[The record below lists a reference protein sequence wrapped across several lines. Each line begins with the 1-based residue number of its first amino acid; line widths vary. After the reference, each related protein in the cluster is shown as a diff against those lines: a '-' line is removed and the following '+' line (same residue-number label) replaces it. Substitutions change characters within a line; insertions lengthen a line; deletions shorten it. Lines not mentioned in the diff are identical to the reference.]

1 MAFKSAFLFAVLTVT
16 SLACE
21 FDLSGENVRCDL
33 RTLNDGLERDM
44 DFSKAKRVDVR
55 CSDAFFSESELK
67 SEHFGNL
74 PFLEELSIDFCK
86 IRRVPSRAFAGLT
99 NLKKLSVESYNSEWS
114 SILMEVDGRGLHN
127 LRSVEEVNFP
137 FNNIWSLP
145 SEVMCHLPRLA
156 SVNLT
161 GNHFLEVSD
170 LGLTSAEGC
179 EVTLT
184 SLDLSANYI
193 ASFQDSDLVQAT
205 KLERLNLANNRIS
218 ILGDKALSGLRSLKE
233 LDLSDNQLAALPTT
247 LFNESASLEKLFLQ
261 NNSLTLLPSG
271 IFEGLSD
278 LIVLNL
284 SRNAISTHLLSEETF
299 SGLAKLQVLDL
310 SWNQLSKIEASTFAR
325 LVGLRVLS
333 LNNNH
338 IHTVKSESFAQMPGL
353 NLLSLSFNKIEEL
366 SVIFANGGA
375 SEKKEG
381 ISSAVSSSSS
391 SSSLSSLSLDHNR
404 LRSVSIPTGSVSYLK
419 DLALNDNN
427 LVAVP
432 DFVSRARELRTV
444 DLGDNHI
451 EVISAKDFEG
461 LGHLY
466 GLRLSGNS
474 LETVD
479 NATFANLSGLHILN
493 LAHNRLGDLEGGA
506 LHHLVELR
514 ALRLDNNRL
523 KDLNGLVASLGK
535 LQWLNVSSNELA
547 WFDYAFIPASLE
559 WLDMSHNEV
568 TELGNFYDL
577 QNFNLATLQ
586 AGFNAVRAVTVES
599 FPRSLRH
606 IYMNNNEL
614 SEIEPFSFGKME
626 NLVRVDLSSN
636 FIQSVFKD
644 ALRIASPH
652 FYQRGTFPCLFSH
665 LCDFFFHFLP
675 QNYFFDVSNLP
686 LARKRRRRGG
696 VCFKSFKLVFQ
707 AGGKRRRSGQFRCWK
722 LMTGSD

>member
-1 MAFKSAFLFAVLTVT
+1 MAIKSVVVLFAVLAVAT

-33 RTLNDGLERDM
+33 RTLNDGLQRNM
-44 DFSKAKRVDVR
+44 DFSKAKTVDVH

-74 PFLEELSIDFCK
+74 PFLEELRIDFCK

-114 SILMEVDGRGLHN
+114 SILMEVDGRALHN

-137 FNNIWSLP
+137 YNNIWSLP
-145 SEVMCHLPRLA
+145 SEVMCNLPRLA
-156 SVNLT
+156 SINLT

-179 EVTLT
+179 EVALT
-184 SLDLSANYI
+184 SLDLSGNYI
-193 ASFQDSDLVQAT
+193 ASFQDSDLIQAP
-205 KLERLNLANNRIS
+205 KLEKLNLANNRIS
-218 ILGDKALSGLRSLKE
+218 ILGDKALSGLNSLKE
-233 LDLSDNQLAALPTT
+233 LDLADNQLAALPTT

-271 IFEGLSD
+271 IFEGLTD

-284 SRNAISTHLLSEETF
+284 SRNAISTHLLSEQTF
-299 SGLAKLQVLDL
+299 SGLARLQVLDL
-310 SWNQLSKIEASTFAR
+310 SWNQLSKIEASTFAQ
-325 LVGLRVLS
+325 LAQLRVLS

-338 IHTVKSESFAQMPGL
+338 IHTVKSESFVQMPRL

-366 SVIFANGGA
+366 SVIFGNEATTTGEQRG
-375 SEKKEG
+375 EG
-381 ISSAVSSSSS
+381 ISTSSF

-404 LRSVSIPTGSVSYLK
+404 LRSVSLSAESVSYLK

-432 DFVSRARELRTV
+432 DFVSHARELRTV

-451 EVISAKDFEG
+451 EEISAKDFEG
-461 LGHLY
+461 LAHLY
-466 GLRLSGNS
+466 GLRLSGNK

-577 QNFNLATLQ
+577 QNFRLATLQ

-614 SEIEPFSFGKME
+614 SEIEPFSFAKME
-626 NLVRVDLSSN
+626 NLVQVDLSSN

-644 ALRIASPH
+644 SLRIASPH
-652 FYQRGTFPCLFSH
+652 FHQRGEFIFFFLFLIFSRKTTFLTFPI
-665 LCDFFFHFLP
+665 
-675 QNYFFDVSNLP
+675 
-686 LARKRRRRGG
+686 
-696 VCFKSFKLVFQ
+696 
-707 AGGKRRRSGQFRCWK
+707 
-722 LMTGSD
+722 